1 MSKIQELEALLES
14 YDGSI
19 ESRYCSLANSVAFIK
34 SLLQEISWIG
44 FYIKKDSNLLLG
56 PFQGN
61 IACEKIP
68 FTRGVCGDSY
78 SQKKT
83 INVDNVNL
91 YKNHIACESDTCSEL
106 VIPIKSKSAKMVG
119 VLDIDS
125 KSFSRFKDEEIK
137 MLEEL
142 VEIIGKKLF

>member
-1 MSKIQELEALLES
+1 MDTQKELEALLES
-14 YDGSI
+14 YEGTL
-19 ESRYCSLANSVAFIK
+19 ESRYSSLANAVAFLK
-34 SLLQEISWIG
+34 NLLNEISWIG
-44 FYIKKDSNLLLG
+44 FYLKKDSFLVLG

-68 FTRGVCGDSY
+68 FTKGVCGDSY

-91 YKNHIACESDTCSEL
+91 YENHISCESDTCSEL
-106 VIPIKSKSAKMVG
+106 VIPLITKSRVVG

-125 KSFSRFKDEEIK
+125 KSFSRFKDDEIK

-142 VEIIGKKLF
+142 VNIIAKKLF

>member
-1 MSKIQELEALLES
+1 MSTKQELEALLES

-34 SLLQEISWIG
+34 NILNEISWIG
-44 FYIKKDSNLLLG
+44 FYLKKDSNLILG

-61 IACEKIP
+61 IACERIP
-68 FTRGVCGDSY
+68 FTRGVCGDCY
-78 SQKKT
+78 TKKET

-106 VIPIKSKSAKMVG
+106 VLPIKSNSRVVG

-125 KSFSRFKDEEIK
+125 KSFSRFKDDEIV

>member
-19 ESRYCSLANSVAFIK
+19 ESRYCSLANTVAFLK
-34 SLLQEISWIG
+34 TLLNEISWIG
-44 FYIKKDSNLLLG
+44 FYLKKDSELILG
-56 PFQGN
+56 PFQGK
-61 IACEKIP
+61 IACERIP
-68 FTRGVCGDSY
+68 FTRGVCGDCY
-78 SQKKT
+78 SKKET

-91 YKNHIACESDTCSEL
+91 YENHIACDSETCSEL
-106 VIPIKSKSAKMVG
+106 VIPLKSKSAKMVG

-125 KSFSRFKDEEIK
+125 NSFSRFKDEEIE

>member
-1 MSKIQELEALLES
+1 MGKKEELEALLES

-19 ESRYCSLANSVAFIK
+19 ESRYCSLSNAVAFLK
-34 SLLQEISWIG
+34 SILVEISWIG
-44 FYIKKDSNLLLG
+44 FYIKKDSNLVLG

-61 IACEKIP
+61 IACEIIP
-68 FTRGVCGDSY
+68 FTKGVCGDAYTS
-78 SQKKT
+78 KKT

-91 YKNHIACESDTCSEL
+91 YENHIACESDTSSEL
-106 VIPIKSKSAKMVG
+106 VIPLIKKSRVVA

-137 MLEEL
+137 LLEEL
-142 VEIIGKKLF
+142 ADVIAKKLF

>member
-1 MSKIQELEALLES
+1 MGKKEELEALLES

-19 ESRYCSLANSVAFIK
+19 ESRYCSLSNAVAFLK
-34 SLLQEISWIG
+34 SLLVEISWIG
-44 FYIKKDSNLLLG
+44 FYIKKDSNLVLG

-61 IACEKIP
+61 IACEIIP
-68 FTRGVCGDSY
+68 FTKGVCGDAYTS
-78 SQKKT
+78 KKT

-91 YKNHIACESDTCSEL
+91 YENHIACESDTSSEL
-106 VIPIKSKSAKMVG
+106 VIPLIKKSRVVA

-137 MLEEL
+137 LLEEL
-142 VEIIGKKLF
+142 ADVIAKKLF

>member
-1 MSKIQELEALLES
+1 MNTKAEFEALLES

-19 ESRYCSLANSVAFIK
+19 ESRYCSLANATAFINN
-34 SLLQEISWIG
+34 LLKEISWIG
-44 FYIKKDSNLLLG
+44 FYLKKESFLVLG

-78 SQKKT
+78 SKKET

-91 YKNHIACESDTCSEL
+91 YKNHIACDSDTCSEL
-106 VIPIKSKSAKMVG
+106 VIPIKSKSRVVG

-125 KSFSRFKDEEIK
+125 KSFSRFKDDEIK
-137 MLEEL
+137 LLEEL

>member
-1 MSKIQELEALLES
+1 MDSKKELEALLKS

-19 ESRYCSLANSVAFIK
+19 ESRYCSLANTVAYLK
-34 SLLQEISWIG
+34 SLLNEISWIG
-44 FYIKKDSNLLLG
+44 FYLKKDSFLILG

-68 FTRGVCGDSY
+68 FSKGVCGDCY
-78 SQKKT
+78 SKEET

-91 YKNHIACESDTCSEL
+91 YDNHIACDTDTSSEL
-106 VIPIKSKSAKMVG
+106 VIPIKSKSKVVG

-137 MLEEL
+137 MLEAL
-142 VEIIGKKLF
+142 VEIIGKILF

>member
-1 MSKIQELEALLES
+1 MGKKEELEALLES

-19 ESRYCSLANSVAFIK
+19 ESRYCSLSNAVAFLK
-34 SLLQEISWIG
+34 SLLVEISWIG
-44 FYIKKDSNLLLG
+44 FYIKKDSNLILG

-61 IACEKIP
+61 IACELIP
-68 FTRGVCGDSY
+68 FTKGVCGDAYTS
-78 SQKKT
+78 KKT

-91 YKNHIACESDTCSEL
+91 YENHIACESDTSSEL
-106 VIPIKSKSAKMVG
+106 VIPLIKKSRVVA

-137 MLEEL
+137 LLEEL
-142 VEIIGKKLF
+142 ADVIAKKLF

>member
-1 MSKIQELEALLES
+1 MGNTKELEALLES

-19 ESRYCSLANSVAFIK
+19 ESRYCSLANAIAYIK
-34 SLLQEISWIG
+34 TLLNEISWIG
-44 FYIKKDSNLLLG
+44 FYLKKDSFLVLG

-61 IACEKIP
+61 VACEKIP
-68 FTRGVCGDSY
+68 FTRGVCGDCY
-78 SQKKT
+78 TKKDT

-91 YKNHIACESDTCSEL
+91 YDNHIACESDTCSEL
-106 VIPIKSKSAKMVG
+106 VIPIKSNSRVVG

-125 KSFSRFKDEEIK
+125 KSFSRFKNEEIK
-137 MLEEL
+137 MLEDL

>member
-1 MSKIQELEALLES
+1 MNTKEDLEALLES

-19 ESRYCSLANSVAFIK
+19 ESRYCSLANTVAFLK
-34 SLLQEISWIG
+34 NLLEEISWIG
-44 FYIKKDSNLLLG
+44 FYLKKDSFLVLG

-68 FTRGVCGDSY
+68 FTRGVCGDAY
-78 SQKKT
+78 TLKKT

-91 YKNHIACESDTCSEL
+91 YENHIACESDTCSEL
-106 VIPIKSKSAKMVG
+106 VIPLINKSRVVG

-125 KSFSRFKDEEIK
+125 KSFSRFKADEIAL
-137 MLEEL
+137 LEEL
-142 VEIIGKKLF
+142 ADVIAKKLF

>member
-1 MSKIQELEALLES
+1 MGKKEELEALLDS

-19 ESRYCSLANSVAFIK
+19 ESRYCSLSNAVAFLK
-34 SLLQEISWIG
+34 SLLVEISWIG
-44 FYIKKDSNLLLG
+44 FYIKKDSNLVLG

-61 IACEKIP
+61 IACEIIP
-68 FTRGVCGDSY
+68 FTKGVCGDAYTS
-78 SQKKT
+78 KKT

-91 YKNHIACESDTCSEL
+91 YENHIACESDTSSEL
-106 VIPIKSKSAKMVG
+106 VIPLIKKSRVVA

-137 MLEEL
+137 LLEEL
-142 VEIIGKKLF
+142 ADVIAKKLF